1 MPRFSSRRAQKNC
14 RYCAFRL
21 LTAMF
26 QASSPENHPTQDK
39 TLNREILYSLF
50 TLLTRSLPNVAKGK
64 FRANFQISFSK
75 ILTNK
80 QHHVNVLAESFH
92 LNGHI
97 IGFHPQTQ
105 KLESLHKTR
114 SNTLAVKGLLNLRKI
129 ISS

>member
-1 MPRFSSRRAQKNC
+1 
-14 RYCAFRL
+14 
-21 LTAMF
+21 MF

-80 QHHVNVLAESFH
+80 
-92 LNGHI
+92 
-97 IGFHPQTQ
+97 
-105 KLESLHKTR
+105 
-114 SNTLAVKGLLNLRKI
+114 
-129 ISS
+129 